1 MTKKRRWWEEE
12 EEVIV
17 KEAQTVKGI
26 LHNKRKGK
34 VTQSRVGPLP
44 PSVLVA
50 HSMEDR
56 VPHGSFDVGPHVF
69 VEAFSRAAVM
79 PSDFERFSYLQ
90 VVGQFSLVFVGHL
103 SFPFRLLCRMPFTPW
118 ASLAI
123 TSSSSSHHRLFFVIC
138 LCLHSRFWWCYEYA

>member
-1 MTKKRRWWEEE
+1 M
-12 EEVIV
+12 
-17 KEAQTVKGI
+17 KGI

-79 PSDFERFSYLQ
+79 PSDFKRFSYLQ
-90 VVGQFSLVFVGHL
+90 VVGQFSLVFICHVGND
-103 SFPFRLLCRMPFTPW
+103 FRLPKDIFLTCLFMLSYAGVLPVSFLGR
-118 ASLAI
+118 
-123 TSSSSSHHRLFFVIC
+123 FFVF
-138 LCLHSRFWWCYEYA
+138 LPAG